1 MPILLPHDDVYR
13 CISMAEAID
22 AVELGLRDEA
32 AGALMQPQRHNLRFG
47 PDGRDGF
54 LRIGPCALLN
64 SGWMGFKAMN
74 LARGHGV
81 RYQIHLYEMAT
92 GELKAIMDAQYLT
105 TLRTGATSAVASKRL
120 TRRGSL
126 AVGVIGSGKEAWAQ
140 LQAMAA
146 IGKVNY
152 VKVFSPT
159 EANRKAYAARCI
171 EELGIEAI
179 SVDTADEAV
188 EGAGLVLAAVNS
200 GKHVL
205 FGSQLEPGMHVNSVG
220 TARPILREIDPEVF
234 RLADIIV
241 VDTREGVFQEAGDAI
256 LAVRENAVDPE
267 DAYEA
272 HQVVSGEA
280 PERTDDSQI
289 TLFKSVGT
297 ALQDIATAVRVY
309 LNAKERGVGHKLPD
323 FPYLL
328 EKKPSKKYI

>member
-1 MPILLPHDDVYR
+1 
-13 CISMAEAID
+13 
-22 AVELGLRDEA
+22 
-32 AGALMQPQRHNLRFG
+32 
-47 PDGRDGF
+47 
-54 LRIGPCALLN
+54 
-64 SGWMGFKAMN
+64 MN

-120 TRRGSL
+120 TRKGSL

-188 EGAGLVLAAVNS
+188 EGRGLV
-200 GKHVL
+200 
-205 FGSQLEPGMHVNSVG
+205 FGRGQFRQTRAFWQPAGAGNARKFGWHSATH
-220 TARPILREIDPEVF
+220 TA
-234 RLADIIV
+234 
-241 VDTREGVFQEAGDAI
+241 
-256 LAVRENAVDPE
+256 
-267 DAYEA
+267 
-272 HQVVSGEA
+272 
-280 PERTDDSQI
+280 
-289 TLFKSVGT
+289 
-297 ALQDIATAVRVY
+297 
-309 LNAKERGVGHKLPD
+309 
-323 FPYLL
+323 
-328 EKKPSKKYI
+328 